1 MGFRSS
7 YFRTLIYAKEIKRY
21 LINTQPNDY
30 TMSVSC
36 QAAGRRSP
44 SQLLIWSCGM
54 EPVDS
59 SLCREHE
66 SQMTLN
72 NWMFTSND
80 LMKWNEPQ
88 IYFVHQYAAYL
99 AKSVRTVRC
108 TELGIFLWKTT
119 VVADLL
125 KFSGVRKRRLSGR
138 HFQNNNLYTLISP
151 KIRGI

>member
-1 MGFRSS
+1 M
-7 YFRTLIYAKEIKRY
+7 
-21 LINTQPNDY
+21 
-30 TMSVSC
+30 
-36 QAAGRRSP
+36 
-44 SQLLIWSCGM
+44 
-54 EPVDS
+54 
-59 SLCREHE
+59 
-66 SQMTLN
+66 
-72 NWMFTSND
+72 
-80 LMKWNEPQ
+80 
-88 IYFVHQYAAYL
+88 HQYAAYL